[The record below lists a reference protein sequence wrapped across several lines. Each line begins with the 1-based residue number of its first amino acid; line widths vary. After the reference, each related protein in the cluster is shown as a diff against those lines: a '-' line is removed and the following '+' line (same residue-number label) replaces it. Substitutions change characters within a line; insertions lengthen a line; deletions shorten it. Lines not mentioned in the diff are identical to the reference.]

1 MQFPPVCVQL
11 YIVDSGDP
19 EDEASRPDLSVLEEM
34 SENSDDSSGSSSDSD
49 DLDSDSEDEEERRR
63 KRRTVGED
71 GEPQD
76 VDEDEDDEISRRRR
90 RRKQKR
96 KQKELE
102 QHIEDYYSVTYYG
115 ATASSYVFA
124 LASQLNQK
132 ANKLLWLNIVALTDY
147 YVFERYTGDQY
158 QEKVEFLQN
167 EVGRLNMQ
175 PDEDALAGGPEQD
188 RIAFSEEFRFMLP
201 RFWTLYD
208 SMSHSS
214 YVACRLGLWK
224 EPGRLKLDTLLA
236 KMGIPLSVCKQRYS
250 HMSLEY
256 KHQLRDRIPQF
267 AEDFGLTDI
276 TYGSFEKFDGF
287 RSKLSAADVVY
298 GVNALLEANG
308 TEGED
313 QLSVTKRNFWTAFQG
328 LSSNGERE
336 SQDILQRGF
345 DLAIRTQQ
353 MIVMQGKIVIDKNSV
368 SDCGKNFQWITMHE
382 TVDADAFSQPL
393 ALAKLALFLS
403 GALRKVST
411 RFQQPKMR
419 LSARPCL
426 AVTVFSE
433 WLQSR
438 NRTKIKPLVLASFVA
453 AKDMYLVVGVIGAPR
468 VGDTSLLHK
477 YAPPPS
483 EAETHQKL

>member
-1 MQFPPVCVQL
+1 MRACAHVVSQL

-19 EDEASRPDLSVLEEM
+19 EDEANRPDLSVLEDM
-34 SENSDDSSGSSSDSD
+34 VSEHSDDSSGSSSDSD
-49 DLDSDSEDEEERRR
+49 DLDSDSEDEEQHRR

-76 VDEDEDDEISRRRR
+76 VDDEDEDDEVSRRRR

-102 QHIEDYYSVTYYG
+102 EQIDAYYKVTYFG
-115 ATASSYVFA
+115 ATALSYMFA
-124 LASQLNQK
+124 LASQLNHK

-175 PDEDALAGGPEQD
+175 PDEEALAGAPEQD

-224 EPGRLKLDTLLA
+224 EPGRLKLDTFLA
-236 KMGIPLSVCKQRYS
+236 KMGIPLTVCKQRYS

-256 KHQLRDRIPQF
+256 KRQLRDRIPEY
-267 AEDFGLTDI
+267 AEEFGLTEI

-298 GVNALLEANG
+298 SVNALLEESGA
-308 TEGED
+308 EGDD
-313 QLSVTKRNFWTAFQG
+313 QLTVTKRNFWTAYKALASG
-328 LSSNGERE
+328 GERE
-336 SQDILQRGF
+336 TQDVLQHGF
-345 DLAIRTQQ
+345 DLSIRMQQ

-382 TVDADAFSQPL
+382 TVDAEVFSKPL
-393 ALAKLALFLS
+393 ALGNLALFLS
-403 GALRKVST
+403 AALRKVSKHLNALT
-411 RFQQPKMR
+411 DEDGCK
-419 LSARPCL
+419 
-426 AVTVFSE
+426 
-433 WLQSR
+433 
-438 NRTKIKPLVLASFVA
+438 K
-453 AKDMYLVVGVIGAPR
+453 
-468 VGDTSLLHK
+468 
-477 YAPPPS
+477 
-483 EAETHQKL
+483 

>member
-1 MQFPPVCVQL
+1 MLCARVREQL
-11 YIVDSGDP
+11 YILDSGDP
-19 EDEASRPDLSVLEEM
+19 EDEASRPDLSVLEDMM

-49 DLDSDSEDEEERRR
+49 DLDSESDDEEERRR

-76 VDEDEDDEISRRRR
+76 VDDEDEDDEISRRRR
-90 RRKQKR
+90 KRKQKR

-124 LASQLNQK
+124 LASQLNHK

-175 PDEDALAGGPEQD
+175 PDEEALTGGPEHD

-214 YVACRLGLWK
+214 YVACRVGLWK

-236 KMGIPLSVCKQRYS
+236 KMGIPLTVCKQRYS

-256 KHQLRDRIPQF
+256 KRQLRDRIPEF
-267 AEDFGLTDI
+267 AEDFGLTEI

-298 GVNALLEANG
+298 GVNALLEESGA
-308 TEGED
+308 EGDD
-313 QLSVTKRNFWTAFQG
+313 QLSVTKRNFWTAYKAISG
-328 LSSNGERE
+328 GSE
-336 SQDILQRGF
+336 SEVQKILQHGF
-345 DLAIRTQQ
+345 DLAIRCQQ

-368 SDCGKNFQWITMHE
+368 SDCGKSFQWITMHE

-393 ALAKLALFLS
+393 ALGKLALFLS

-411 RFQQPKMR
+411 WTHAAQ
-419 LSARPCL
+419 
-426 AVTVFSE
+426 E
-433 WLQSR
+433 SR
-438 NRTKIKPLVLASFVA
+438 LASPP
-453 AKDMYLVVGVIGAPR
+453 DLMRPR
-468 VGDTSLLHK
+468 PLFLL
-477 YAPPPS
+477 
-483 EAETHQKL
+483 